1 MLYAT
6 EVERQNKYIYIYIHT
21 ERLCSMQEV
30 TINGNSPEIDVNL
43 KKKCRKRQEKVTF
56 KG

>member
-6 EVERQNKYIYIYIHT
+6 DVERQNKYIYIYIHT

-43 KKKCRKRQEKVTF
+43 KKNAEKG
-56 KG
+56 KKK

>member
-6 EVERQNKYIYIYIHT
+6 VVERQNKDIYIYIYIHT

-30 TINGNSPEIDVNL
+30 TINGNSPEMDIN
-43 KKKCRKRQEKVTF
+43 
-56 KG
+56 